1 MRELVIATRNKGKI
15 HELMSLLSSID
26 VQLID
31 LAEAGVDVEA
41 SETGKTFEENALL
54 KAREYARA
62 SGRSVLA
69 DDSGLEVDALDG
81 APGVNS
87 ARYGG
92 TGLTDAERV
101 EYLLHQMSKIPGW
114 CRQARFRT
122 VLAIVHFERPE
133 YPEVICG
140 EVNGAITHHPLG
152 TNGFGYDPVF
162 WLPWRASTMA
172 ELSEQEK
179 GEISHRGAAARAAI
193 PVLRRSMGQ

>member
-1 MRELVIATRNKGKI
+1 MKELVIATRNKGKI
-15 HELMSLLSSID
+15 HELMGLLSGID

-31 LAEAGVDVEA
+31 LADTGINIEVP
-41 SETGKTFEENALL
+41 ETGETFEENALL

-69 DDSGLEVDALDG
+69 DDSGLEVNALGG

-92 TGLTDAERV
+92 IGMTDEERV
-101 EYLLHQMSKIPGW
+101 DYLLHQMSRIPGW
-114 CRQARFRT
+114 SRQARFRT
-122 VLAIVHFERPE
+122 VLAIVHFETPE

-162 WLPWRASTMA
+162 WLPSRACTMA

-179 GEISHRGAAARAAI
+179 GEISHRGAAARAAM
-193 PVLRRSMGQ
+193 PVLKRSMGL

>member
-15 HELMSLLSSID
+15 HELMSLLSGID
-26 VQLID
+26 VKLID
-31 LAEAGVDVEA
+31 LAEADIDIEVP
-41 SETGKTFEENALL
+41 ETGKTFEENALL

-62 SGRSVLA
+62 ARRSVLA
-69 DDSGLEVDALDG
+69 DDSGLEVDALGG

-92 TGLTDAERV
+92 TGMTDAERV
-101 EYLLHQMSKIPGW
+101 QYLLHQMRHTPGW
-114 CRQARFRT
+114 CRQARFRS

-152 TNGFGYDPVF
+152 SNGFGYDPVF
-162 WLPWRASTMA
+162 WLPWRACTMA

-179 GEISHRGAAARAAI
+179 GEISHRGTAVRAAI
-193 PVLRRSMGQ
+193 PVLRRSMGL